1 MVLVPIKI
9 FFCLFSQLTMK
20 KLIPDREGN
29 QTSTQEKFH
38 EFYVTIILKKT
49 VETVYLLH
57 HIPLHILGLEM
68 KQFQV
73 LELQVQ

>member
-1 MVLVPIKI
+1 
-9 FFCLFSQLTMK
+9 MK